1 MALVP
6 AQGMSRAVIEDLD
19 LGPYMINAAKT
30 RAAQA
35 SKYKLPAGGA
45 WERDTQ
51 FQNLLLSKSAQIIAD
66 PSLSDSQKQ
75 LYLAQT
81 SAALQKSQ
89 KYGQEYDQTYDA
101 VAKGAGTGD
110 KGSPFDE
117 ETLEYHALQRNPSVW
132 SMASLTPN
140 DLSFDPVTGAV
151 LIKGQPMDD
160 FSYQTEVKD
169 NNGRIYNLDIKPFGQ
184 IETPQQSLDPFTTL
198 VKGIRIPYTTNESGD
213 VTIRQYD
220 PEKTKTQIAQFVS
233 NNIRG
238 QRVLREFSSSILNEQ
253 GITLENTPKDEFE
266 ALLKSDELQAQA
278 VNEMNELIRS
288 RSDFAR
294 TLDEARSGG
303 SGSAAKKAGI
313 RAFTEVK
320 GGKEVLRSTFSIG
333 KDKETDQQLSVQG
346 QAIEFPALA
355 VKPSGPKQQALV
367 VSLGGITSDGRLILG
382 GRTVSA
388 NILEKSVGNQTAL
401 EKLIGDTGVSDF
413 IATPEQANAFL
424 AEFAKQHGYNQQLSI
439 ADFVDVIK
447 QYGGKFANG
456 IPVPTGIGNLNP

>member
-19 LGPYMINAAKT
+19 LGPYMVNAAKT

-51 FQNLLLSKSAQIIAD
+51 LQNVLLTKSAQIIAD
-66 PSLSDSQKQ
+66 PSLSDTQKQ
-75 LYLAQT
+75 LQLSQV
-81 SAALQKSQ
+81 SATLQKSQ
-89 KYGQEYDQTYDA
+89 KYGQEFDQTYDA
-101 VAKGAGTGD
+101 LSKGAGSGD

-117 ETLEYHALQRNPSVW
+117 ESQEYFALQRSKDIW
-132 SMASLTPN
+132 SAAGLTPN
-140 DLSFDPVTGAV
+140 DVSFDPVTGAV
-151 LIKGQPMDD
+151 LLRGKQMDD
-160 FSYQTEVKD
+160 FEFQ
-169 NNGRIYNLDIKPFGQ
+169 YNIDENTNINVKPFANIQ
-184 IETPQQSLDPFTTL
+184 APQQALDPFTTL
-198 VKGIRIPYTTNESGD
+198 IKGIRIPYTTNETGD
-213 VTIRQYD
+213 VTVRDYN
-220 PEKTKTQIAQFVS
+220 PERVAGQINEFVKTNA
-233 NNIRG
+233 RG
-238 QRVLREFSSSILNEQ
+238 PRVLREFTTSVLEEEGVYRDSPDFTEKLNSPEYQ
-253 GITLENTPKDEFE
+253 TKAIAK
-266 ALLKSDELQAQA
+266 
-278 VNEMNELIRS
+278 MNELIRNRADS
-288 RSDFAR
+288 AR

>member
-19 LGPYMINAAKT
+19 LGPYMVNAAKT

-35 SKYKLPAGGA
+35 AKYKLPVGGA

-51 FQNLLLSKSAQIIAD
+51 LQNVLLTKSAQIIAD
-66 PSLSDSQKQ
+66 PSLSDTQKQ
-75 LYLAQT
+75 LQLSQV
-81 SAALQKSQ
+81 SAALKKSQ

-117 ETLEYHALQRNPSVW
+117 ETLEYHAVQRSKDIW
-132 SMASLTPN
+132 SAAGLTPN
-140 DLSFDPVTGAV
+140 DVSFDPMTGAV
-151 LIKGQPMDD
+151 LLRGKQLDD
-160 FSYQTEVKD
+160 FEFQ
-169 NNGRIYNLDIKPFGQ
+169 YNIDDQNKINVKPFADIQ
-184 IETPQQSLDPFTTL
+184 APQQSLDPFTTL
-198 VKGIRIPYTTNESGD
+198 IKGIRIPYTVTETGD
-213 VTIRQYD
+213 VTIRDYNPQRVAG
-220 PEKTKTQIAQFVS
+220 QINEFIKS
-233 NNIRG
+233 NPRG
-238 QRVLREFSSSILNEQ
+238 SRVLREFTSSVLADEGIQSGSPDYTEKLNSSEY
-253 GITLENTPKDEFE
+253 
-266 ALLKSDELQAQA
+266 QAKA
-278 VNEMNELIRS
+278 VSRMNELIKNRA
-288 RSDFAR
+288 DFAK
-294 TLDEARSGG
+294 TLDEATSGG
-303 SGSAAKKAGI
+303 SGGAAKKAGI

-333 KDKETDQQLSVQG
+333 KDKETDQPVSVQG

-439 ADFVDVIK
+439 ADFVGIVK
-447 QYGGKFANG
+447 QFGGKFANG
-456 IPVPTGIGNLNP
+456 IPVPTGVGNLNP

>member
-19 LGPYMINAAKT
+19 LGPYMINAAKA

-35 SKYKLPAGGA
+35 SKYKIPTGGA

-51 FQNLLLSKSAQIIAD
+51 FQNILLTKSAQIISD
-66 PSLSDSQKQ
+66 PSLSDAQKN
-75 LYLAQT
+75 LYLSQT
-81 SAALQKSQ
+81 AAALQKSQ

-101 VAKGAGTGD
+101 VAKGAGSGD

-117 ETLEYHALQRNPSVW
+117 ETLEYHTLQRNPSVW
-132 SMASLTPN
+132 SAANLSPN
-140 DLSFDPVTGAV
+140 DISFDPVTGAV
-151 LIKGQPMDD
+151 LIKGKSMDD
-160 FSYQTEVKD
+160 FSYQTEVKTD
-169 NNGRIYNLDIKPFGQ
+169 DGKVYNLDIRPFGP
-184 IETPQQSLDPFTTL
+184 IEIPQQSLDPFTTL
-198 VKGIRIPYTTNESGD
+198 IKGIRIPYTTNETGD

-220 PEKTKTQIAQFVS
+220 PEKTMTQIAEFVS

-238 QRVLREFSSSILNEQ
+238 KRVLREFSSSILNQQ
-253 GITLENTPKDEFE
+253 GITLENTPKKEFE
-266 ALLKSDELQAQA
+266 ALLSSNELQAQA
-278 VNEMNELIRS
+278 VKEMNDLIRS
-288 RSDFAR
+288 RSDYAR
-294 TLDEARSGG
+294 TLDEARSGA
-303 SGSAAKKAGI
+303 GSAAKKAGI
-313 RAFTEVK
+313 RAFTEVRE
-320 GGKEVLRSTFSIG
+320 GKEVLRNNFSIG
-333 KDKETDQQLSVQG
+333 KDKETDKEVTVQG
-346 QAIEFPALA
+346 QAVEFPALA

-388 NILEKSVGNQTAL
+388 NILEKSIGNQTAL

-439 ADFVDVIK
+439 ADFVGIIK
-447 QYGGKFANG
+447 EYGGKFANG